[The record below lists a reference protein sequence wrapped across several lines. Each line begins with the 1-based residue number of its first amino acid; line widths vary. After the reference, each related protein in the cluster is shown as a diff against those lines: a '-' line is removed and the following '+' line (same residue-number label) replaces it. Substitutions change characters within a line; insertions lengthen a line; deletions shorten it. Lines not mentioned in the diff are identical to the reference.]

1 VYQDFIL
8 ITYGFLEIKAIMKIR

>member
-8 ITYGFLEIKAIMKIR
+8 ITYGFLEIKAKMKIR